1 MDDDQQL
8 LSWLIFQ
15 QLPKQTD
22 KLAHQLLQCFTLP
35 QQLLQAEDLQ
45 GVPVEMQSAIRS
57 LQKQGQSHPLYQQAE
72 QIAAQAEKE
81 RVHILTLDSP
91 HYPALLAE
99 IHQPPILLYV
109 KGHITCLQNMQLA
122 VVGSRKSSP
131 LANQISQQWSEALSL
146 AGLSITSG
154 LALGVDG
161 HAHQGALQAQGT
173 TIAVLA
179 HGMDKV
185 YPARHKKLAE
195 AIIEK
200 GALVTEFGFNQ
211 PPRREHFPQRNRII
225 SGLSLAVLVVE
236 AALKSGSLIT
246 ARYAME
252 QNRDVLAVP
261 GAVNNVMAK
270 GCHHLIKQGA
280 QLVENCDDILQALA
294 LPISFTC
301 QREENASE
309 CALSAESILIL
320 KVLSEG
326 PMHINE
332 LQILCDM
339 DSARLASELTLL
351 ELEEKVANSGGYYQK
366 LLP

>member
-15 QLPKQTD
+15 QLPKQTN

-35 QQLLQAEDLQ
+35 QQVLQAEDLQ
-45 GVPVEMQSAIRS
+45 GIPAEMQSAIRS
-57 LQKQGQSHPLYQQAE
+57 LQKQGSSHPLYQQAE
-72 QIAAQAEKE
+72 QIVAQAAKE
-81 RVHILTLDSP
+81 QVHIITLDSAD
-91 HYPALLAE
+91 YPALLAE
-99 IHQPPILLYV
+99 IHQPPLLLYV
-109 KGHITCLQNMQLA
+109 KGQLSSLQNLQLA
-122 VVGSRKSSP
+122 VVGSRKPTP
-131 LANQISQQWSEALSL
+131 LASQISKQWSEALVL

-154 LALGVDG
+154 LALGIDG
-161 HAHQGALQAQGT
+161 NAHQGALQAQGT

-179 HGMDKV
+179 HGMDRV
-185 YPARHKKLAE
+185 YPPRHEKLAE

-211 PPRREHFPQRNRII
+211 PPKREHFPQRNRII

-246 ARYAME
+246 ARFAME
-252 QNRDVLAVP
+252 QNREVLAVP

-294 LPISFTC
+294 LPISFNV
-301 QREENASE
+301 QQEGNISEYELSSQAIEILSKLNA
-309 CALSAESILIL
+309 APL
-320 KVLSEG
+320 
-326 PMHINE
+326 HINE
-332 LQILCDM
+332 LQDLCNL
-339 DSARLASELTLL
+339 DSATLACELTLL
-351 ELEEKVANSGGYYQK
+351 ELEGKIANSGGYYQK